1 VLVFDHALRTML
13 YRRKIILGLI
23 EVFGGTVDKLC
34 LQKMLFLLSQQQEKP
49 VYEFIPYHYGGYS
62 FTAQWDIN
70 KLCQVCSKMYK
81 WI

>member
-1 VLVFDHALRTML
+1 ML